1 MALHVMELQKLMP
14 QLALNIPSNPSLFWG
29 SFKTKNMKVILFL
42 ALVGLF
48 SCTQKNI
55 SEDSV
60 EYFTLSSFPVSKN
73 IESKKYFYP
82 EILTPHI
89 LTIKNGK
96 VVLASIRGENLI
108 HIIDQ
113 KTMEYLVGK
122 GNPGEGPDEIMN
134 VWEFDMGFNENTIW
148 AYSNTG
154 KSFYEF
160 DLSDSSKSAVS
171 KIRQSGDWIQGM
183 SMNWVKRNEIIS
195 YMNFSDNKFIIFDSL
210 GKEISKAGP
219 WSTTAKI
226 SDESKFVLS
235 DLNQGSKS
243 INRDKLKLV
252 LAKVKFDEFEIFDLN
267 NQTIKVL
274 KGPVNKEFNYTI
286 QTDGNVNVAIADEN
300 SVYGY
305 NNSYITE
312 NYIFL
317 VFIGKTRQQLGES
330 KETSRDIFQFDLE
343 GNPIAHF
350 ETNVSIRSIAV
361 DEKQKK
367 IYAITEDREP
377 GIAVFEY

>member
-1 MALHVMELQKLMP
+1 MALHTMELKKLMP

-29 SFKTKNMKVILFL
+29 SFKTKNMKIILFL

-48 SCTQKNI
+48 SCSQKNI

-73 IESKKYFYP
+73 IESKKYSYP

-96 VVLASIRGENLI
+96 VVLASISGENLI

-154 KSFYEF
+154 KSFNEF
-160 DLSDSSKSAVS
+160 DLSDSSKSVVS

-195 YMNFSDNKFIIFDSL
+195 YMNFSENKFIVFDSL
-210 GKEISKAGP
+210 GKQISKVGP

-235 DLNQGSKS
+235 ALNQGSKS
-243 INRDKLKLV
+243 INREKLKLV

-267 NQTIKVL
+267 DQTVKVL
-274 KGPVNKEFNYTI
+274 KGPINEEFNYTI
-286 QTDGNVNVAIADEN
+286 QADGNVNVAIADEN

-317 VFIGKTRQQLGES
+317 VFIGKTRQQLVES

-350 ETNVSIRSIAV
+350 KTNVSIRSIAV
-361 DEKQKK
+361 DEKEKK

-377 GIAVFEY
+377 GIAVFDY

>member
-1 MALHVMELQKLMP
+1 
-14 QLALNIPSNPSLFWG
+14 
-29 SFKTKNMKVILFL
+29 MKIILFL

-48 SCTQKNI
+48 SCSQKNI

-73 IESKKYFYP
+73 IESKKYSYP

-96 VVLASIRGENLI
+96 VVLASISGENLI

-154 KSFYEF
+154 KSFNEF
-160 DLSDSSKSAVS
+160 DLSDSSKSVVS

-195 YMNFSDNKFIIFDSL
+195 YMNFSENKFIVFDSL
-210 GKEISKAGP
+210 GKQISKVGP

-235 DLNQGSKS
+235 ALNQGSKS
-243 INRDKLKLV
+243 INREKLKLV

-267 NQTIKVL
+267 DQTVKVL
-274 KGPVNKEFNYTI
+274 KGPINEEFNYTI
-286 QTDGNVNVAIADEN
+286 QADGNVNVAIADEN

-317 VFIGKTRQQLGES
+317 VFIGKTRQQLVES

-350 ETNVSIRSIAV
+350 KTNVSIRSIAV
-361 DEKQKK
+361 DEKEKK

-377 GIAVFEY
+377 GIAVFDY

>member
-1 MALHVMELQKLMP
+1 MVLQKLIP
-14 QLALNIPSNPSLFWG
+14 QLAPKQSSNPSLFWG
-29 SFKTKNMKVILFL
+29 SFKTKNMKIILFL

-48 SCTQKNI
+48 SCSQKNI

-73 IESKKYFYP
+73 IESKKYSYP

-96 VVLASIRGENLI
+96 VVLASISGENLI

-154 KSFYEF
+154 KSFNEF
-160 DLSDSSKSAVS
+160 DLSDSSKSVVS

-195 YMNFSDNKFIIFDSL
+195 YMNFSENKFIVFDSL
-210 GKEISKAGP
+210 GKQISKVGP

-235 DLNQGSKS
+235 ALNQGSKS
-243 INRDKLKLV
+243 INREKLKLV

-267 NQTIKVL
+267 NQTEKVL

-286 QTDGNVNVAIADEN
+286 QADGNVNVALEDEN
-300 SVYGY
+300 SIYGY
-305 NNSYITE
+305 NNSFMTE
-312 NYIFL
+312 NFIFL
-317 VFIGKTRQQLGES
+317 VFIGKTRNQLRET

-350 ETNVSIRSIAV
+350 KTNVSIRSIAV
-361 DEKQKK
+361 DEKEKK

-377 GIAVFEY
+377 GIAVFDY

>member
-1 MALHVMELQKLMP
+1 MVLQKLIP
-14 QLALNIPSNPSLFWG
+14 QLAPKQSSNPSLFWG
-29 SFKTKNMKVILFL
+29 SFKTKNMKIILFL

-48 SCTQKNI
+48 SCSQKNI

-73 IESKKYFYP
+73 IESKKYSYP

-96 VVLASIRGENLI
+96 VVLASISGENLI

-154 KSFYEF
+154 KSFNEF
-160 DLSDSSKSAVS
+160 DLSDSSKSVVS

-195 YMNFSDNKFIIFDSL
+195 YMNFSENKFIVFDSL
-210 GKEISKAGP
+210 GKQISKVGP

-235 DLNQGSKS
+235 ALNQGSKS
-243 INRDKLKLV
+243 INREKLKLV

-267 NQTIKVL
+267 DQTVKVL
-274 KGPVNKEFNYTI
+274 KGPINEEFNYTI
-286 QTDGNVNVAIADEN
+286 QADGNVNVAIADEN

-317 VFIGKTRQQLGES
+317 VFIGKTRQQLVES

-350 ETNVSIRSIAV
+350 KTNVSIRSIAV
-361 DEKQKK
+361 DEKEKK

-377 GIAVFEY
+377 GIAVFDY

>member
-1 MALHVMELQKLMP
+1 MALHIMVLQKLIP
-14 QLALNIPSNPSLFWG
+14 QLAPKQSSNPSLFWG
-29 SFKTKNMKVILFL
+29 SFKTKNMKIILFL

-48 SCTQKNI
+48 SCSQKNI

-73 IESKKYFYP
+73 IESKKYSYP

-96 VVLASIRGENLI
+96 VVLASISGENLI

-154 KSFYEF
+154 KSFNEF
-160 DLSDSSKSAVS
+160 DLSDSSKSVVS

-195 YMNFSDNKFIIFDSL
+195 YMNFSENKFIVFDSL
-210 GKEISKAGP
+210 GKQISKVGP

-235 DLNQGSKS
+235 ALNQGSKS
-243 INRDKLKLV
+243 INREKLKLV

-267 NQTIKVL
+267 DQTVKVL
-274 KGPVNKEFNYTI
+274 KGPINEEFNYTI
-286 QTDGNVNVAIADEN
+286 QADGNVNVAIADEN

-317 VFIGKTRQQLGES
+317 VFIGKTRQQLVES

-350 ETNVSIRSIAV
+350 KTNVSIRSIAV
-361 DEKQKK
+361 DEKEKK

-377 GIAVFEY
+377 GIAVFDY